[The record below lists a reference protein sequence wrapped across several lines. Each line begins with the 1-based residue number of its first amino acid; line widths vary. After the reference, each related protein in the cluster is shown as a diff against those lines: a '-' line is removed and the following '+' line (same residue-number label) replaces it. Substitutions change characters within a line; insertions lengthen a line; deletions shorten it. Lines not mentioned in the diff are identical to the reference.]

1 MRGTNLFWIAILKI
15 ILQEAL
21 SVNFTTTSPLN
32 LEVTIN
38 NYNNDVTLLIVALSS
53 WIHHPLD

>member
-21 SVNFTTTSPLN
+21 LG
-32 LEVTIN
+32 LKLKKLHKK
-38 NYNNDVTLLIVALSS
+38 TLI
-53 WIHHPLD
+53 